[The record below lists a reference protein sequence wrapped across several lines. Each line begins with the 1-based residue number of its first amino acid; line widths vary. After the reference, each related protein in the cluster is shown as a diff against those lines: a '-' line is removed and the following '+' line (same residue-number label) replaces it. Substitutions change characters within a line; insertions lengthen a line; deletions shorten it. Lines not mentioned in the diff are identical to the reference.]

1 MTPQPE
7 PTASPEKQRPDGQQR
22 PKFITFRMRCKRSIT
37 VLDTPQA
44 RANAKRMGWVEI
56 STK

>member
-1 MTPQPE
+1 MTQEPE
-7 PTASPEKQRPDGQQR
+7 PTASQEKQR
-22 PKFITFRMRCKRSIT
+22 PKFIVYRMRCKRSIT

-44 RANAKRMGWVEI
+44 RENAKRMGWVEI